1 MLILPK
7 KHFKTHKKALYP
19 PPPVAV
25 STFYNFTKKN
35 IKAYFVKCPSLSL
48 KMQRAS
54 TRILFLLFY
63 SVFKFFIFISL
74 FFILL
79 VVNLDN
85 E

>member
-25 STFYNFTKKN
+25 STFYNFTKKYIN
-35 IKAYFVKCPSLSL
+35 AYFVKCPFLSL

-63 SVFKFFIFISL
+63 FVFKFFLFL
-74 FFILL
+74 FPYFFILL
-79 VVNLDN
+79 VNLDN